1 MINGL
6 PEAYLFH
13 HLWISYQ
20 ATIDKR
26 QKYGDVTLLAEA
38 AERMTWPGAPEIG
51 PAIAEILR
59 DQIIKNKVGAAS
71 KHHRNVRQREIE
83 ALASLHLSQGMTA
96 KDSHERIAEIYNMT
110 SDAVRKSLER
120 KTADK

>member
-1 MINGL
+1 MKGL
-6 PEAYLFH
+6 PEADFFR
-13 HLWISYQ
+13 HLWDCYQ

-38 AERMTWPGAPEIG
+38 AERMTWPSAPQIG

-71 KHHRNVRQREIE
+71 KHYRNVRAREIE
-83 ALASLHLSQGMTA
+83 GLASVHLSQGMTA
-96 KDSHERIAEIYNMT
+96 NASHERIAAIFNMT
-110 SDAVRKSLER
+110 PDAVRKSLER